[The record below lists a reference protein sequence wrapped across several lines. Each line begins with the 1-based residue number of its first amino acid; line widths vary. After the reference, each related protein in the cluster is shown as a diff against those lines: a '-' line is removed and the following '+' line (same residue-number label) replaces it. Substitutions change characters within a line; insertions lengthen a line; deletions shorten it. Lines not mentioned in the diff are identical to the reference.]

1 MPFGVVT
8 TRSPRGRPNS
18 PVRTLVGADQL
29 TLLELENGRS
39 RGTGK
44 SVKDAE
50 LGGAHRER
58 PKTVVCGWCG
68 AVVPVRTHGRVP
80 TWCSNACR
88 HRAWEQRRAADSG
101 LAAVRVVDRPVEVLR
116 TVTKIEEV
124 RIVVSPSTVEEWL
137 ELLAT
142 LTERLD
148 RGRIYDRDLGRLL
161 PSMSALFAAFE
172 RRCR

>member
-1 MPFGVVT
+1 M
-8 TRSPRGRPNS
+8 
-18 PVRTLVGADQL
+18 
-29 TLLELENGRS
+29 
-39 RGTGK
+39 
-44 SVKDAE
+44 
-50 LGGAHRER
+50 
-58 PKTVVCGWCG
+58 
-68 AVVPVRTHGRVP
+68 
-80 TWCSNACR
+80 
-88 HRAWEQRRAADSG
+88 
-101 LAAVRVVDRPVEVLR
+101 
-116 TVTKIEEV
+116 TKIEEV

>member
-1 MPFGVVT
+1 MT
-8 TRSPRGRPNS
+8 LLDLEEEESRDTSK
-18 PVRTLVGADQL
+18 PVKEAGAD
-29 TLLELENGRS
+29 
-39 RGTGK
+39 
-44 SVKDAE
+44 
-50 LGGAHRER
+50 GAHRMR
-58 PKTVVCGWCG
+58 PRTVVCGWCG
-68 AVVPVRTHGRVP
+68 AVVPVGTHGRVP
-80 TWCSNACR
+80 TWCSDACR

-101 LAAVRVVDRPVEVLR
+101 LAAVRVVNRPVEVVR

-124 RIVVSPSTVEEWL
+124 RVVVSPSTVEEWL
-137 ELLAT
+137 ELLAA

>member
-1 MPFGVVT
+1 M
-8 TRSPRGRPNS
+8 
-18 PVRTLVGADQL
+18 A
-29 TLLELENGRS
+29 LLDLEDRRN
-39 RGTGK
+39 RGT
-44 SVKDAE
+44 SEPIDATTSA
-50 LGGAHRER
+50 GAHRVR
-58 PKTVVCGWCG
+58 PTTVVCGWCG
-68 AVVPVRTHGRVP
+68 GVVAVGTHGRVP
-80 TWCSNACR
+80 TWCSDTCR

-124 RIVVSPSTVEEWL
+124 RVVVSPSTVEEWL